1 MPFVC
6 ASGLQIELGVMME
19 PGTRMGPGTM
29 MELSSGGRAPRRG
42 WVSPVREV
50 AYVSL
55 GLVARPLP
63 GTWAGPPEVTLNLAE
78 AQ

>member
-19 PGTRMGPGTM
+19 PGTRMGPGAM
-29 MELSSGGRAPRRG
+29 MERSSGGHALRKG
-42 WVSPVREV
+42 WVSPVSRV
-50 AYVSL
+50 ACVSL

-63 GTWAGPPEVTLNLAE
+63 GMWAGPPEVPLDLTE

>member
-29 MELSSGGRAPRRG
+29 MELSSGGRGLRRG
-42 WVSPVREV
+42 WVQPCEGGNM
-50 AYVSL
+50 SL
-55 GLVARPLP
+55 WALLP
-63 GTWAGPPEVTLNLAE
+63 DLFRACGQDHQEVTLDLAE